1 MGPGAWSKLF
11 AAALLTL
18 LLLCLAGCGGEEPI
32 TFTRENYEELIANP
46 TAYDGANVDI
56 VGRVTVVESDEDG
69 VYFHMFA
76 DPANDAWPTIVV
88 VPDPSLEVAELDYV
102 RVGGVVRPEQ
112 MLPESMSGFTEEPIV
127 VASSVAP
134 VEPPPG

>member
-18 LLLCLAGCGGEEPI
+18 LLPCLAGCGGEEPI

-46 TAYDGANVDI
+46 TDYDGANVDV

-88 VPDPSLEVAELDYV
+88 VPDPSLQVAELEYV

-134 VEPPPG
+134 VEPAPG